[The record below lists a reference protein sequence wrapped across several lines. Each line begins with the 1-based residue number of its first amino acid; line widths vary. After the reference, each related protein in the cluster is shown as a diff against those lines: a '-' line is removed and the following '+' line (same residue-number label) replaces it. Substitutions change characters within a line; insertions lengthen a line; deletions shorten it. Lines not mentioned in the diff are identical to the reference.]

1 MRRSPFA
8 RGCPGRLAQTPERAR
23 RGAHTRLSPRRDC
36 RSGPYLPPR
45 REAPFPPLT
54 GTLPA
59 PRAARGSALGQREDS
74 APRPS
79 GVCTM
84 LLRLRRHCEEHPW
97 TSTSAQSFAFLR
109 ESRSETCGRN
119 HLSLLRLSVPVAR
132 VLSEKRLPVSRPRC
146 LGIASPLTGEGRRSS
161 RRGDAARRTRLTR
174 APRD

>member
-8 RGCPGRLAQTPERAR
+8 RGCPGRLARTPERAR

-84 LLRLRRHCEEHPW
+84 LSRLRRHCEEHPW